1 MPHFPTSHST
11 LNAGALAAWALEHYP
26 LSEPVRCRFHRKSMS
41 DVYLVHAGDG
51 EYVLKVYLHER
62 AERGDPRACLIEGLL
77 RRTERF
83 LGTTLVGT
91 NLAVVSSTTLAD
103 LIISRHCPAGWQT
116 LANTLVMTP
125 LILIVGELIP
135 KSVGRAHA
143 DDISLVLA
151 KPLRWAQSVLLPI
164 VALTGWLADMLA
176 GLVGR
181 DPTHRSAYIT
191 RDDLRAIAEIAT
203 EEGLVPASAGSML
216 QTLFGLDKRS
226 VSAAMV
232 PLVDIRS
239 IPHDTTVA
247 SVEALAVRTGFTRF
261 PVYRGRID
269 EIIGVVDLRHV
280 LYALHGERDDA
291 THVAPDTGIGP
302 FIQHD
307 VVFVPETKL
316 VGSLLH
322 EMRYHRVPMAAV
334 VDEHGGVVG
343 VVTTEDL
350 VEEVVGE
357 IHDERDGDR
366 YEFERV
372 AHSVYECDGKLPA
385 RELTEHLG
393 LEIEPGGYETVAGL
407 VLKLAQRIPSVG
419 ERFRFGGYEIEV
431 LELARRRV
439 ARVRFRLLADSEES

>member
-1 MPHFPTSHST
+1 MLTASIAIAVLLLVLVEGFFSGSETAITSM
-11 LNAGALAAWALEHYP
+11 N
-26 LSEPVRCRFHRKSMS
+26 
-41 DVYLVHAGDG
+41 
-51 EYVLKVYLHER
+51 KVYLHER
-62 AERGDPRACLIEGLL
+62 AERGDARACLIEGLL
-77 RRTERF
+77 QRTERF

-91 NLAVVSSTTLAD
+91 NLAVVSATTLAD
-103 LIISRHCPAGWQT
+103 VIISKHCPASWQT
-116 LANTLVMTP
+116 LANVLVMTP

-151 KPLRWAQSVLLPI
+151 KPLRLAQSVLLPI
-164 VALTGWLADMLA
+164 VALTGWLADLLA
-176 GLVGR
+176 GVVGR

-216 QTLFGLDKRS
+216 QTLFELDRRP
-226 VSAAMV
+226 VSAVMV

-239 IPHDTTVA
+239 IPHDATVA
-247 SVEALAVRTGFTRF
+247 GVEALAVRTGFTRF

-269 EIIGVVDLRHV
+269 EIVGVVDLRHV
-280 LYALHGERDDA
+280 LYALHSGREDA
-291 THVAPDTGIGP
+291 DGVAPDTEIEP
-302 FIQHD
+302 FVQHD
-307 VVFVPETKL
+307 VVFVPETKP

-357 IHDERDGDR
+357 IHDERDADQ

-372 AHSVYECDGKLPA
+372 AQSVYDCDGKLPVRDLA
-385 RELTEHLG
+385 EHFG
-393 LEIEPGGYETVAGL
+393 LEIAPEGYETVAGL
-407 VLKLAQRIPSVG
+407 VLELAGRIPSVG
-419 ERFRFGGYEIEV
+419 ERFRSGGFEVEV

-439 ARVRFRLLADSEES
+439 AKVRFRLLTDSEES